1 MINLDTIPIPVPS
14 VASRIMDGEAV
25 LVHPGR
31 GKVKV
36 LNEIGAEIWKRL
48 DGESPIRKIVD
59 DLLLL
64 YSVERI
70 VLEQDVFRFI
80 EGLKERDLISTGDS
94 SNAS

>member
-1 MINLDTIPIPVPS
+1 
-14 VASRIMDGEAV
+14 MDGEAV